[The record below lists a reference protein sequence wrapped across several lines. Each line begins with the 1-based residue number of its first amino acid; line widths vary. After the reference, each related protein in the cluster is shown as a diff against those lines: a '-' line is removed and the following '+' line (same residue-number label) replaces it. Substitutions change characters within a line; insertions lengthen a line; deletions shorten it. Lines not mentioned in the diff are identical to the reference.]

1 MYLPQVLALSFL
13 PFTLAQETVYGVYI
27 FHRHGD
33 RTPKITP
40 PTKLTELGYQEIYT
54 SGQFY
59 RERYVA
65 DGAQFKIQGLST
77 DIAVASQL
85 YVAAPLDTVLQNSA
99 LGFVQGLY
107 PAVEGQSETLRNGTV
122 IQAPLHGYQLIPIDL
137 VEAGTGSENNGW
149 LQDAVGCANADIS
162 SNNFFLS
169 TEYQNLLNSTKAFYT
184 NLTPVINATFSP
196 SQISFK
202 NAFTSTCVT
211 QLYFLVLDILTN

>member
-1 MYLPQVLALSFL
+1 MYLLRAFALSFI

-40 PTKLTELGYQEIYT
+40 PAKLTDLGYQEVYT

-65 DGAQFKIQGLST
+65 NGAQFKIQGLSA
-77 DIAVASQL
+77 DIAVASEL

-107 PAVEGQSETLRNGTV
+107 PAITGKSETLRNGTV
-122 IQAPLHGYQLIPIDL
+122 IQTPLNGYQLIPIDL

-149 LQDAVGCANADIS
+149 LQDASGCANADSS

-169 TEYQNLLNSTKAFYT
+169 AEYQNLLNSTKAFYT

-196 SQISFK
+196 NQISFK
-202 NAFTSTCVT
+202 NAFTSTSMAWP
-211 QLYFLVLDILTN
+211 FSR

>member
-1 MYLPQVLALSFL
+1 MYLPRVLALSLL

-33 RTPKITP
+33 RTPKSHP
-40 PTKLTELGYQEIYT
+40 PAKLTELGYQEIYT

-65 DGAQFKIQGLST
+65 DGAQFKIQGLSGH
-77 DIAVASQL
+77 IAVPSQL
-85 YVAAPLDTVLQNSA
+85 HVAAPLDTVLQNSA
-99 LGFVQGLY
+99 MGFMQGLY
-107 PAVEGQSETLRNGTV
+107 PAVVGESETLRNGTV
-122 IQAPLHGYQLIPIDL
+122 IQAPLNGYQLIPINL
-137 VEAGTGSENNGW
+137 VAAGTGSENNGW
-149 LQDAVGCANADIS
+149 LQDASGCANADSS

-202 NAFTSTCVT
+202 NAFTSTSVT
-211 QLYFLVLDILTN
+211 RLFALVLDN